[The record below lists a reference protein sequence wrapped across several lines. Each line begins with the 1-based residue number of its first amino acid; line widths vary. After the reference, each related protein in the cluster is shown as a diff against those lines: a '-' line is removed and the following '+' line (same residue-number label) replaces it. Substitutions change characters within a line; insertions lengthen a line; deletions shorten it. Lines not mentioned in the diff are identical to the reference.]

1 MKDWFGCGK
10 GIRRIIWP
18 VVCVS
23 IMLLAQYGYGSEEF
37 GGLGMMVAQLYDV
50 EVENGRGDI
59 VVLGVLPKSPAAKA
73 GVKAGDTI
81 THIDGEAVSGR
92 TFDDIVT
99 GELRGLVGT
108 TSKLTIKRP
117 LKEKSIYVVLKRVRI
132 TSPVGTP

>member
-1 MKDWFGCGK
+1 LKDCDRSMKR
-10 GIRRIIWP
+10 IRRVIWMFFS
-18 VVCVS
+18 VAMIV
-23 IMLLAQYGYGSEEF
+23 LAGNGYGSEEF

-73 GVKAGDTI
+73 GVRAGDTI
-81 THIDGEAVSGR
+81 THIDGEAVLGR

-108 TSKLTIKRP
+108 TSKLTIRRP
-117 LKEKSIYVVLKRVRI
+117 LKENPIYVVLKRVRI
-132 TSPVGTP
+132 TSPVGTQ